1 VNVETLTNLMAERSV
16 IGSMM
21 INGGSDAATFALDL
35 LLETDFYFRDSRI
48 AWKAIAAVSQS
59 SNPIDL
65 ITVTDYIDSHGLN
78 LEFHAVAAMCNE
90 TPSQAN
96 LKRYSELVKQS
107 SVLRAAYT
115 SCLNAADQINDSGD
129 PDERLSKAMQTL
141 SVIGQS
147 SATGTDAV
155 CASDVLSEVL
165 DDMTAAMMND
175 CKVNGYK
182 TGFENLDRLIPA
194 LEPGDFMI
202 LAARPSMGKTTLA
215 MNIAENVAY
224 LNEKRG
230 RVLFFSLEMPKKQ
243 LMQRS
248 MSRLGSVPAA
258 AIRNGSALTDDKMAG
273 GISEA
278 MRIIKENAGNFL
290 IDDRGGL
297 HISQM
302 RAKAKRVKMKYGAI
316 ALIVVDYIQIA
327 KGDGENQNIK
337 VGSISSGLKE
347 MAKEIGCA
355 VIALSQLKRI
365 KGGKPTLED
374 LRDSGSLEQDCDI
387 GMFLHDDDYEGDR
400 GAHSLTEA
408 LIAKQR
414 NGPIGETFLQPEL
427 HLNRFADTN
436 RLPAANGEPDNKY
449 EGKKRYSARGE

>member
-1 VNVETLTNLMAERSV
+1 MVNNMETLTNLMAERSV
-16 IGSMM
+16 IGAIM
-21 INGGSDAATFALDL
+21 INGASDAATFALDL
-35 LLETDFYFRDSRI
+35 LQETDFYFRETRI

-59 SNPIDL
+59 SNPIDI
-65 ITVTDYIDSHGLN
+65 ITVTDHIDSHGLN
-78 LEFHAVAAMCNE
+78 LEFHAVASMGSE

-96 LKRYSELVKQS
+96 LKRYAELVKQS

-115 SCLNAADQINDSGD
+115 ACLNAAEQINDSGD

-147 SATGTDAV
+147 SATGADAV
-155 CASDVLSEVL
+155 CASDVLGEVL
-165 DDMTAAMMND
+165 DDMNNALMNG

-194 LEPGDFMI
+194 LEAGDFMI

-278 MRIIKENAGNFL
+278 MRTIKANSGNFL

-302 RAKAKRVKMKYGAI
+302 RAKAKRVKMKYGEI
-316 ALIVVDYIQIA
+316 ALILVDYIQIA

-337 VGSISSGLKE
+337 VGSISAGLKE

-387 GMFLHDDDYEGDR
+387 GMFLHDEDYEGDR
-400 GAHSLTEA
+400 GAHSLTEV

-414 NGPIGETFLQPEL
+414 NGPIGETYLQPEL
-427 HLNRFADTN
+427 HLNRFADTT
-436 RLPAANGEPDNKY
+436 RLPSPKAEDQP
-449 EGKKRYSARGE
+449 KKTYKRFDQ

>member
-1 VNVETLTNLMAERSV
+1 MTNNMETLTNLMAERSV
-16 IGSMM
+16 VGAMM
-21 INGGSDAATFALDL
+21 INGGTDAATFALDL
-35 LLETDFYFRDSRI
+35 LVDSDFYFRDTRI

-59 SNPIDL
+59 SNPVDL
-65 ITVTDYIDSHGLN
+65 ITVTDYADSHGLN
-78 LEFHAVAAMCNE
+78 LEFHVVAAMCNE

-107 SVLRAAYT
+107 SVLRSAYT
-115 SCLNAADQINDSGD
+115 ACLNAAEQINENGD
-129 PDERLSKAMQTL
+129 PDARIASAMQTL
-141 SVIGQS
+141 STIGQS
-147 SATGTDAV
+147 SATGNDAV
-155 CASDVLSEVL
+155 CASDVLGEVL
-165 DDMTAAMMND
+165 EDMNYAMMNG

-182 TGFENLDRLIPA
+182 TGFENLDRIIPA

-278 MRIIKENAGNFL
+278 MRVITASAGNFL

-302 RAKAKRVKMKYGAI
+302 RAKAKRVKMKYGEI
-316 ALIVVDYIQIA
+316 ALILVDYIQIA

-387 GMFLHDDDYEGDR
+387 GMFLHDEDYEGNR
-400 GAHSLTEA
+400 GEHSLTEVF
-408 LIAKQR
+408 IAKQR
-414 NGPIGETFLQPEL
+414 NGPIGETFLQPQL

-436 RLPAANGEPDNKY
+436 RLPAEKPEHEEKKFA
-449 EGKKRYSARGE
+449 KKRYDQ